1 MPYDIIKPFGPS
13 LYKTMLDSDFIDFLK
28 IVAEQT
34 KNSGCNVGSTLAG
47 NISEQYSI
55 VLNEEQ
61 TIKFHNQIRQ
71 HIFNAVLEFEKK
83 YNIDNTEYIFV
94 DTFKFHLGSG
104 PWINFQHHGEFNPL
118 HNHTGQLSAIIYI
131 DVPKCIAEENASS
144 LKTNAPSAGKV
155 SWVYGNLDYTT
166 DYHYTHQPV
175 TGEMFLFPAGLQHTV
190 YPFKSDVER
199 ISMSFNVYD
208 ISA

>member
-1 MPYDIIKPFGPS
+1 MSYNIIKPFGPS
-13 LYKTMLDSDFIDFLK
+13 LYKAILDQDFMDFLK
-28 IVAEQT
+28 VVADQT
-34 KNSGCNVGSTLAG
+34 KRLGDDVGHTLAG
-47 NISEQYSI
+47 NISEQKSI
-55 VLNEEQ
+55 FLNAKQ
-61 TIKFHNQIRQ
+61 SDKFLKEIRK
-71 HIFNAVLEFEKK
+71 HIFNAVIEFEKK
-83 YNIDNTEYIFV
+83 YNITNEDYIHV

-104 PWINFQHHGEFNPL
+104 PWVNFQHHGEFNPL

-131 DVPKCIAEENASS
+131 DVPICISEENGPL

-155 SWVYGNLDYTT
+155 SWVYGSLDYTT
-166 DYHYTHQPV
+166 DYHYTHQPT

-208 ISA
+208 ISV